1 MEYYSFN
8 KPDYFDQKLHD
19 IYQRFGI
26 QIVDV

>member
-8 KPDYFDQKLHD
+8 KPDYFDGKLQD
-19 IYQRFGI
+19 IYSRFGI